1 MKGYYSTTAKAGLI
15 KVALRFIE
23 DPNRNIF
30 ARILLAI
37 SPLLVVYIIS
47 PLDVVPEIILGPLGL
62 ADDGAIL
69 LALFL
74 IMRFARSFYV
84 NTKYIPTKNKVQK

>member
-1 MKGYYSTTAKAGLI
+1 MKGYYTSTAKAGLI

-23 DPNRNIF
+23 DPNRNLF
-30 ARILLAI
+30 ARLFLAV
-37 SPLLVVYIIS
+37 SPLLLIYIIS
-47 PLDVVPEIILGPLGL
+47 PLDIVPEIVLGPLGL

-69 LALFL
+69 FTLFF

-84 NTKYIPTKNKVQK
+84 NTKYTPTNKLEK